1 MRKLNNRETLGWEEF
16 GEEEIYESSV
26 FSDQLF
32 CKSKTGLKSILKIKI
47 YICVCV
53 SPPQKRNIT
62 LYYVKEVSI

>member
-53 SPPQKRNIT
+53 CHPPKKGILLSTMLR
-62 LYYVKEVSI
+62 K